1 MARPFGNLGAAHRG
15 YIYQDVITAY
25 FMALCLANQSGIL
38 TVDKKLF
45 DEDRFDD
52 LTIID
57 ARGYVRRQFKR
68 SDDPNRPLRRED
80 LTQAAYGLRLD
91 YLVRTLKQAGEN
103 PADEY
108 RLCVPWIVPT
118 ADDIA
123 PYLEKAE
130 AASSFEGYRT
140 QIFRLRADE
149 LWPEGGNAIWSPLK
163 KPEGFTRADFIKFS
177 QRFYIELQCPQASLN
192 FRNPNQL
199 EKLLIELL
207 TNRIGIGR
215 YPNQDLDAAKTAEVL
230 AWRAY
235 EARAKGETIQLEDI
249 ERHLQLHR
257 DYGRVAQTFPV
268 VKEAFVSRGRSL
280 QALENAVKQ
289 ETKTIIIGPP
299 GSGKSWFL
307 DHLAEKLKSE
317 GHIVAKHY
325 CYLEPGDELVER
337 RVTANVLFANLIADL
352 VDTVPTLRG
361 KASYIY
367 SAGLEELESI
377 LPHAVEASAT
387 GQVYLFVDGID
398 HITRVISK
406 GRSLTINDTN
416 IVEELVVM
424 KRPSRVHLVIGTQP
438 GPHIEPLQGESR
450 TEEIPAWSTED
461 VAELGKRLGV
471 FDLMH
476 QAGFT
481 ETDDELVKEL
491 AARADGNPL
500 YVTYLYNGLKNNL
513 NIQTALDPVSFIKSF
528 PLLQGQITNYY
539 EHLLKTSDA
548 IGGSVANLL
557 GAIDFGVTEQELKE
571 ILSSIAYQIPKA
583 LNHLRPILKE
593 ISTQGGIQ
601 VYHESFRRFI
611 LDRLQQQNI
620 SLVEIINPIISWL
633 ESRGFW
639 SDAKAYRFL
648 LSLLRR
654 TNQSEKILAQVGH
667 DFASKS
673 VSFGHPR
680 RAIDANLDI
689 AIEIAAEEL
698 NWPALAYYAHVRR
711 SIETCFEENLDPE
724 TYGRTYATLY
734 GYQALADRLLF
745 DGRPTT
751 VQEHG
756 LVLCSICDD
765 AGITAPWQE
774 YLDLNE
780 FKPDSENLDA
790 AIAQFHGR
798 LRIDGPETIFPRLIR
813 YLNNTAKPPK
823 DYLKR
828 IFHRY
833 IQFAGKKLTTQLLS
847 KVAVGQEIRA
857 ILELEFARVLKE
869 QGDLPAFGEVV
880 SNLMR
885 HDIPIDTAHEL
896 LCLGGDAEFLK
907 QRYVNGETL
916 EINLNTMPPNGR
928 DAQAA
933 ELWVAS
939 VGTVAHIAKEGL
951 ETVAQQIEFGGW
963 YGLWLHY
970 VIALSRIEAEAK
982 SDPAKA
988 ALDIIAAFQELA
1000 KNIGPFEGD
1009 PRACDLYPIWSLIHS
1024 TVDRGLRLV
1033 QTEEQWI
1040 TAVKLLTKIS
1050 YGTTTYLQGGQS
1062 GPLIPEAIA
1071 NIIMPYPWYSR
1082 VIEVLEG
1089 QVKHAEGQGEYY
1101 SVHATHEMFLCR
1113 ALKASGQH
1121 EAALDHWRL
1130 AAQLM
1135 CAYGWRRDMALF
1147 DLLECGTALAK
1158 YDPVKTAARLAR
1170 AQELTEVVLN
1180 HTDGKETNHIP
1191 NYWLRSLCDADPA
1204 GAINIIY
1211 RALIKDGGTHHWIL
1225 ERTVID
1231 VVEELATQGNPALLA
1246 FILATE
1252 PFDED
1257 HQSFLTRL
1265 DTISRVLNN
1274 DRSLGMHLFKNL
1286 AAQVQ
1291 GDGHTLNTS
1300 SYEKLLNFA
1309 AKEKIFIPP
1318 ARLIVGREDTVNREF
1333 STDRDTEHKDAFN
1346 DVALFSD
1353 DASPLQ
1359 IIAWIRNHKKYLSPN
1374 DDVSRLSLALV
1385 NHLSELVNHDN
1396 QTEANR
1402 IVRYVARYYSFG
1414 TNATL
1419 LAGLAK
1425 QLEDRGCTDI
1435 AALTWALAY
1444 SRSRGGGGWLMLG
1457 GTECHAWIQNGL
1469 KISAKHTLQAIA
1481 MEVASLLH
1489 EGSHRGI
1496 AQHLIEMCAEFISL
1510 ESAFEAWDAAYD
1522 VLRHRLPENSV
1533 RTEHLFMPYQP
1544 GVSPEWEVDEALFL
1558 LLIARVSHPEL
1569 KRKAAA
1575 IAGCAHMIKSSP
1587 DSTATGLRQA
1597 LSIETP
1603 ISSKLILLQLLTE
1616 YETPP
1621 YRVSS
1626 TLHNVLEAYC
1636 QCEYF
1641 GLRWLSAVLLERI
1654 GRKPTVPLSP
1664 SGRYLVAPVSP
1675 KKLES
1680 LSYLDRGERFEK
1692 IARIWPEF
1700 PDELIRKFDNEYL
1713 SKEENKKHSRER
1725 HNLARSRV
1733 YKVPETRMLFWEHEV
1748 FEDVFHRILTSISE
1762 YLISKGTWKPDIE
1775 YSILN
1780 EVLPSILLH
1789 VRHWNSRVVR
1799 PQIPLPSALKEG
1811 IDTVSVIQ
1819 QEDEFNGWYRCA
1831 YYEEELTVPDHYTP
1845 DAIEEATAT
1854 GGIIFSVTQEYAE
1867 HKGNLPFGIGQA
1879 EIWLKPSV
1887 LTPEVRLSPFNGPL
1901 IGFDFIKDYLG
1912 LKPLFMIHPTIAA
1925 RCGLR
1930 PAEQPSSLTLVDNNG
1945 KYACIFRYW
1954 SVRALGSSISEET
1967 PRLSGCDII
1976 VRPDIFEQ
1984 IRSMSRLIPVFVTNI
1999 VRKPLKNNG

>member
-1 MARPFGNLGAAHRG
+1 MVKSLGNLGAAHRG
-15 YIYQDVITAY
+15 YIYQDVVTAY

-38 TVDKKLF
+38 TVDKKLYP
-45 DEDRFDD
+45 EDRFDD
-52 LTIID
+52 LEIHD
-57 ARGYVRRQFKR
+57 SRGYVRRQFKR
-68 SDDPNRPLRRED
+68 SDSPNRPLRRED
-80 LTQAAYGLRLD
+80 LTQDTYSLRLN
-91 YLVRTLKQAGEN
+91 YLIRTFKQAGES

-108 RLCVPWIVPT
+108 RLCVPWAVPT

-123 PYLEKAE
+123 PYLEE
-130 AASSFEGYRT
+130 IETSSSFEGYRT
-140 QIFRLRADE
+140 RIFKLRADE
-149 LWPEGGNAIWSPLK
+149 LWPEDKDAIWSPLK
-163 KPEGFTRADFIKFS
+163 KPEGFTRADFINFT
-177 QRFYIELQCPQASLN
+177 QRFFIELQCPQASLD
-192 FRNPNQL
+192 FRKPNQL
-199 EKLLIELL
+199 EKLLTELL

-215 YPNQDLDAAKTAEVL
+215 YPNQNLDAVKTAEVL
-230 AWRAY
+230 AWRAN

-268 VKEAFVSRGRSL
+268 VKEAFVSRCQSL
-280 QALENAVKQ
+280 QALENTVKQ
-289 ETKTIIIGPP
+289 EEKTIIIGPP

-352 VDTVPTLRG
+352 VDTVPKLRE

-398 HITRVISK
+398 HITRVISE

-416 IVEELVVM
+416 IVEELMVM
-424 KRPSRVHLVIGTQP
+424 KRPSGVHLVIGTQP
-438 GPHIEPLQGESR
+438 GPHIEPLQEGSR
-450 TEEIPAWSTED
+450 IEELPAWSTED

-476 QAGFT
+476 QASFT

-491 AARADGNPL
+491 AEKADGNPL
-500 YVTYLYNGLKNNL
+500 YATYLYNGLKNNL
-513 NIQTALDPVSFIKSF
+513 NIQAALDPVSFIKSL
-528 PLLQGQITNYY
+528 PLLQGQIANYY

-583 LNHLRPILKE
+583 LNHLRPVLKE
-593 ISTQGGIQ
+593 ISAQGGIQ

-611 LDRLQQQNI
+611 LDRLQQQKI
-620 SLVEIINPIISWL
+620 SLVEIIDPIISWL

-648 LSLLRR
+648 LPLLRR
-654 TNQSEKILAQVGH
+654 TNQGGKILAQVGY

-698 NWPALAYYAHVRR
+698 NWPALACYAHVRR

-751 VQEHG
+751 GQEHG
-756 LVLCSICDD
+756 LILCSICDD

-798 LRIDGPETIFPRLIR
+798 LRIDGPETIFPRLTR
-813 YLNNTAKPPK
+813 YLNNTANPPK

-833 IQFAGKKLTTQLLS
+833 IQFAGKKLTTRLLS
-847 KVAVGQEIRA
+847 KVTVGQEIRA

-885 HDIPIDTAHEL
+885 HDIPIAMAHEL
-896 LCLGGDAEFLK
+896 LCLGGDVELLK
-907 QRYVNGETL
+907 QRYVNGKTQ
-916 EINLNTMPPNGR
+916 EINLDTTPPSGR

-939 VGTVAHIAKEGL
+939 VGTVAHIAKEDLDG
-951 ETVAQQIEFGGW
+951 VVQQIKFEGW

-970 VIALSRIEAEAK
+970 VIALSQIEVEAK
-982 SDPAKA
+982 SDPGSA
-988 ALDIIAAFQELA
+988 ACDIIAAFQELA
-1000 KNIGPFEGD
+1000 KDISPFEGD

-1040 TAVKLLTKIS
+1040 TAAKLLTKIS
-1050 YGTTTYLQGGQS
+1050 YGTTTYLQGSQS
-1062 GPLIPEAIA
+1062 GPLIPEALA
-1071 NIIMPYPWYSR
+1071 NIIMPYPWHSR
-1082 VIEVLEG
+1082 VIEILEE
-1089 QVKHAEGQGEYY
+1089 QVKHAERHGEFY
-1101 SVHATHEMFLCR
+1101 SVHANHEML
-1113 ALKASGQH
+1113 LSSVLQASGQPDQ
-1121 EAALDHWRL
+1121 ALEHWHR
-1130 AAQLM
+1130 ATQYM
-1135 CAYGWRRDMALF
+1135 CAYGWRKDIALF
-1147 DLLECGTALAK
+1147 DLLECATTLAK
-1158 YDPVKTAARLAR
+1158 CDPVKTATRLAQV
-1170 AQELTEVVLN
+1170 QELTEVVID
-1180 HTDGKETNHIP
+1180 HTDGKETNHTP
-1191 NYWLRSLCDADPA
+1191 NYWFRSLCNADLP
-1204 GAINIIY
+1204 GAIDILY
-1211 RALIKDGGTHHWIL
+1211 RSLIQGGGTHNWIS
-1225 ERTVID
+1225 ERAVID
-1231 VVEELATQGNPALLA
+1231 AAEEFATQGNPALLA
-1246 FILATE
+1246 FIFATE

-1257 HQSFLTRL
+1257 HQSFLKRL
-1265 DTISRVLNN
+1265 DIISRVLNN
-1274 DRSLGMHLFKNL
+1274 DRSLGVHLFKNL

-1291 GDGHTLNTS
+1291 GDGHTFNIS
-1300 SYEKLLNFA
+1300 SYEKLLAFA

-1318 ARLIVGREDTVNREF
+1318 ARLVVGGEDTVNRES
-1333 STDRDTEHKDAFN
+1333 STDHDIERKDAF
-1346 DVALFSD
+1346 DDAALFPEDS
-1353 DASPLQ
+1353 SPLQ
-1359 IIAWIRNHKKYLSPN
+1359 IIAWIRNHKKYLSSN
-1374 DDVSRLSLALV
+1374 DDVSRLALALV
-1385 NHLSELVNHDN
+1385 NRLCKLVSHKN
-1396 QTEANR
+1396 QIEAIR

-1419 LAGLAK
+1419 LADLAK
-1425 QLEDRGCTDI
+1425 QLEDRDCTDI

-1444 SRSRGGGGWLMLG
+1444 SRSRGGGGWLTLG

-1469 KISAKHTLQAIA
+1469 EISAEHTLHAIA
-1481 MEVASLLH
+1481 TEVASLLH
-1489 EGSHRGI
+1489 EGLYSGI
-1496 AQHLIEMCAEFISL
+1496 SQHLVEMCAEFISP
-1510 ESAFEAWDAAYD
+1510 ESAFASWDAAYE
-1522 VLRHRLPENSV
+1522 VLRHRLPENST
-1533 RTEHLFMPYQP
+1533 RTEHLFMLYQP
-1544 GVSPEWEVDEALFL
+1544 DVSPKRGIDEALFL

-1575 IAGCAHMIKSSP
+1575 IAGCAYIIKSFP
-1587 DSTATGLRQA
+1587 EITATGLRQA
-1597 LSIETP
+1597 LSLDTP
-1603 ISSKLILLQLLTE
+1603 TSSKLILLQTLVE
-1616 YETPP
+1616 FESPP
-1621 YRVSS
+1621 FIISS
-1626 TLHNVLEAYC
+1626 TLHDVLEAYC
-1636 QCEYF
+1636 QCEHF
-1641 GLRWLSAVLLERI
+1641 GLRWLSAALLERI
-1654 GRKPTVPLSP
+1654 GKKPAVSFVPSIQSLA
-1664 SGRYLVAPVSP
+1664 APVSP
-1675 KKLES
+1675 AKLEL
-1680 LSYLDRGERFEK
+1680 LSYLDKGERCEK
-1692 IARIWPEF
+1692 IARIWPDF
-1700 PDELIRKFDNEYL
+1700 PDELIRVFDNEYL
-1713 SKEENKKHSRER
+1713 SKEENKKHSSER
-1725 HNLARSRV
+1725 HNLATSRI
-1733 YKVPETRMLFWEHEV
+1733 YKVPETKMLFWEHEV
-1748 FEDVFHRILTSISE
+1748 FEDVFHRVLTSVSK
-1762 YLISKGTWKPDIE
+1762 YLISKGIWEPNIE
-1775 YSILN
+1775 YAILK
-1780 EVLPSILLH
+1780 EVLSNILLH
-1789 VRHWNSRVVR
+1789 VGHWDSRVIR
-1799 PQIPLPSALKEG
+1799 PQIPLPSTLKEG
-1811 IDTVSVIQ
+1811 VDTVSVIQ
-1819 QEDEFNGWYRCA
+1819 QEDEYNSWYRCA
-1831 YYEEELTVPDHYTP
+1831 YYEEELISPDRYPP
-1845 DAIEEATAT
+1845 DVIEEVTAT
-1854 GGIIFSVTQEYAE
+1854 GGIVFSGPQAYVE
-1867 HKGNLPFGIGQA
+1867 HKGDLPFGIGRT
-1879 EIWLKPSV
+1879 EVWFEPSV
-1887 LTPEVRLSPFNGPL
+1887 LTPEVKLSLFSGPL

-1912 LKPLFMIHPTIAA
+1912 LKPLLMIHPSIAA
-1925 RCGLR
+1925 RCRLR
-1930 PAEQPSSLTLVDNNG
+1930 PTEQPGSLALVDSNG
-1945 KYACIFRYW
+1945 EPACIFRCW
-1954 SVRALGSSISEET
+1954 SVRALGSRISEEA

-1976 VRPDIFEQ
+1976 VRPDIFKQ
-1984 IRSMSRLIPVFVTNI
+1984 IRGMSQLSPIYMTTI
-1999 VRKPLKNNG
+1999 MRKTIKKD

>member
-1 MARPFGNLGAAHRG
+1 MARSFGNLRAAHRG
-15 YIYQDVITAY
+15 YIYQDVVTAY

-45 DEDRFDD
+45 PEDRFDD
-52 LTIID
+52 LGIHD
-57 ARGYVRRQFKR
+57 SRGYVRRQFKK
-68 SDDPNRPLRRED
+68 SEDPNRPLRRED
-80 LTQAAYGLRLD
+80 FTQDTYSLRLN
-91 YLVRTLKQAGEN
+91 YLVRTIKQAGEN
-103 PADEY
+103 SADEY

-123 PYLEKAE
+123 PYLEEIE
-130 AASSFEGYRT
+130 ASSSFEGYRT
-140 QIFRLRADE
+140 RIFKLRASD
-149 LWPEGGNAIWSPLK
+149 LWPEDKDAIWSPLK
-163 KPEGFTRADFIKFS
+163 KPEGFTRADFINFT
-177 QRFYIELQCPQASLN
+177 QHFFIELQCPHASLD

-215 YPNQDLDAAKTAEVL
+215 YPNQNLDAAKKAEVL

-235 EARAKGETIQLEDI
+235 EARVQGETIQLEDI

-268 VKEAFVSRGRSL
+268 VKEAFVSRGQSL
-280 QALENAVKQ
+280 QALENTVKQ
-289 ETKTIIIGPP
+289 EAKTIIIGPP

-307 DHLAEKLKSE
+307 DHLAEKLKSK
-317 GHIVAKHY
+317 GHLVAKHY

-352 VDTVPTLRG
+352 VDTVPTLRE

-398 HITRVISK
+398 HITRVISE

-424 KRPSRVHLVIGTQP
+424 KRPSGVHLVIGTQP
-438 GPHIEPLQGESR
+438 GPHIEPLQEGSR
-450 TEEIPAWSTED
+450 TEELPAWSTED

-491 AARADGNPL
+491 AAKADGNPL
-500 YVTYLYNGLKNNL
+500 YATYLYNGLKNNL
-513 NIQTALDPVSFIKSF
+513 NIQAALDPVSFIKSL
-528 PLLQGQITNYY
+528 PLLQGQIANYY

-583 LNHLRPILKE
+583 LNHLRPVLKE
-593 ISTQGGIQ
+593 ISAQGGIQ

-611 LDRLQQQNI
+611 LDRLQQQI
-620 SLVEIINPIISWL
+620 SLVEIIDPIISWL

-648 LSLLRR
+648 LPLLRR
-654 TNQSEKILAQVGH
+654 TNQGGKILAQVGY
-667 DFASKS
+667 DFASKG

-680 RAIDANLDI
+680 RAIDTNLDI

-698 NWPALAYYAHVRR
+698 NWPALACYAHVRR

-751 VQEHG
+751 GQEHG

-813 YLNNTAKPPK
+813 YLNNTANPPK

-869 QGDLPAFGEVV
+869 QGDLPTSGEVV
-880 SNLMR
+880 SNLMK

-896 LCLGGDAEFLK
+896 LCLGGDVELLK
-907 QRYVNGETL
+907 QRYVNGKTQ
-916 EINLNTMPPNGR
+916 EINLDTTPPNGR

-939 VGTVAHIAKEGL
+939 VGTIAHIAKESL
-951 ETVAQQIEFGGW
+951 EVVAQQIEFGGW

-970 VIALSRIEAEAK
+970 VIALSRIEVEVKYDAG
-982 SDPAKA
+982 SA
-988 ALDIIAAFQELA
+988 ARDIIAAFQGLA
-1000 KNIGPFEGD
+1000 KDISPFEGD
-1009 PRACDLYPIWSLIHS
+1009 PRACDLYPVWSLIHS

-1040 TAVKLLTKIS
+1040 TAAKLLAKIS

-1062 GPLIPEAIA
+1062 GPLIPEALA
-1071 NIIMPYPWYSR
+1071 NIIMPYTWHSR
-1082 VIEVLEG
+1082 VIEILEE
-1089 QVKHAEGQGEYY
+1089 QVKHAEKHGEFY
-1101 SVHATHEMFLCR
+1101 SVHASHEMFLSR
-1113 ALKASGQH
+1113 VLQASGQYGQ
-1121 EAALDHWRL
+1121 ALEHWRR
-1130 AAQLM
+1130 ATQFM
-1135 CAYGWRRDMALF
+1135 CAYGWHKDIALF
-1147 DLLECGTALAK
+1147 DLLECATTLAK
-1158 YDPVKTAARLAR
+1158 CDPVKTATRLAQ
-1170 AQELTEVVLN
+1170 AQELTEIVVD
-1180 HTDGKETNHIP
+1180 HTDGKETNHTP
-1191 NYWLRSLCDADPA
+1191 NYWFRSLCNADLP
-1204 GAINIIY
+1204 GAIDILY
-1211 RALIKDGGTHHWIL
+1211 RSLIQGGGTHYWIM
-1225 ERTVID
+1225 ERAVID
-1231 VVEELATQGNPALLA
+1231 VAEEFATQGNPALLA
-1246 FILATE
+1246 FIFATE

-1257 HQSFLTRL
+1257 HQSFLKRL

-1274 DRSLGMHLFKNL
+1274 DRSIGVHLFKNL

-1291 GDGHTLNTS
+1291 GDGHTFNTS
-1300 SYEKLLNFA
+1300 SYEKLLAFA

-1318 ARLIVGREDTVNREF
+1318 ARLIVGREDTVNRG
-1333 STDRDTEHKDAFN
+1333 SSAYRDIERKDAF
-1346 DVALFSD
+1346 DDAALFPEDS
-1353 DASPLQ
+1353 SPLQ
-1359 IIAWIRNHKKYLSPN
+1359 IIAWIRNHKKYLSSN
-1374 DDVSRLSLALV
+1374 DDVSRLALALV
-1385 NHLSELVNHDN
+1385 NRLCELVSHEN
-1396 QTEANR
+1396 QIDAIR

-1419 LAGLAK
+1419 LADLAK

-1444 SRSRGGGGWLMLG
+1444 SRSRGGGGWLTLG
-1457 GTECHAWIQNGL
+1457 GIECHAWIQNGL
-1469 KISAKHTLQAIA
+1469 KISAEYALHAIA
-1481 MEVASLLH
+1481 TEVASLLH
-1489 EGSHRGI
+1489 EGLYSGI
-1496 AQHLIEMCAEFISL
+1496 SQHLVEMCAEFISP
-1510 ESAFEAWDAAYD
+1510 ESAFVVWDAAYG
-1522 VLRHRLPENSV
+1522 VLRHRLPEDNV

-1544 GVSPEWEVDEALFL
+1544 DVSPKWEIDEALFL

-1575 IAGCAHMIKSSP
+1575 IAGCAYMIKWLP
-1587 DSTATGLRQA
+1587 EITATGLRQA
-1597 LSIETP
+1597 LSLDTP
-1603 ISSKLILLQLLTE
+1603 ISSKLILLQLLAE
-1616 YETPP
+1616 FESPP
-1621 YRVSS
+1621 FVISS
-1626 TLHNVLEAYC
+1626 TLHDVLEACC

-1641 GLRWLSAVLLERI
+1641 GLHWLSAALLERI
-1654 GRKPTVPLSP
+1654 GKKPDVSLVPARQSLA
-1664 SGRYLVAPVSP
+1664 APVSQT
-1675 KKLES
+1675 KLGL

-1692 IARIWPEF
+1692 IAQIWPDF
-1700 PDELIRKFDNEYL
+1700 PDELIRAFDNEYL
-1713 SKEENKKHSRER
+1713 SKEENKKNSSER
-1725 HNLARSRV
+1725 HNLATSRI

-1748 FEDVFHRILTSISE
+1748 FEFVFHQVLTSISK
-1762 YLISKGTWKPDIE
+1762 YLISKGTWKPNIE
-1775 YSILN
+1775 HTILN
-1780 EVLPSILLH
+1780 EVLPNILLH
-1789 VRHWNSRVVR
+1789 VGHWNSRVVR
-1799 PQIPLPSALKEG
+1799 PQIPLPSTLKEG
-1811 IDTVSVIQ
+1811 TSAVSAIQ

-1831 YYEEELTVPDHYTP
+1831 YYEEELIVSDLYTP
-1845 DAIEEATAT
+1845 DAVEEVTAT
-1854 GGIIFSVTQEYAE
+1854 GGIVFSVAQAYAE
-1867 HKGNLPFGIGQA
+1867 HKGNLPFGVGQV
-1879 EIWLKPSV
+1879 EVWLEPSI
-1887 LTPEVRLSPFNGPL
+1887 LTPEVRLSPFSGPL

-1912 LKPLFMIHPTIAA
+1912 LKPLLMIHPTIAA

-1930 PAEQPSSLTLVDNNG
+1930 LRQQPGPLVLLDKDG
-1945 KYACIFRYW
+1945 EFACIFRCW
-1954 SVRALGSSISEET
+1954 SVRALGSNISEET

-1976 VRPDIFEQ
+1976 IRPDIFNQ
-1984 IRSMSRLIPVFVTNI
+1984 IRGMSQLTPIYVTTI
-1999 VRKPLKNNG
+1999 LRKVMKKDQ